1 MMQPLPG
8 HPPLPPP
15 PPMAGPPHA
24 HGAPPSMSMAGYG
37 TSPPQGMPHVGSH
50 GQLHHGHA
58 HSPPHHAMMPPLP
71 PEPGPPPPMHH
82 HGQYHP
88 QQYQYHAPTMPP
100 LPPEPGPP
108 PPPQPHVQYVQ
119 PPLPPE
125 PGPPPPNYHHQHHQ
139 FVQPPLPP
147 DMGPPPPQPHVHY
160 VQPPLPPEPGPPPP
174 MAPPLPSGGYP
185 MHNPMQSH
193 MPMHHYVQPPLPP
206 DPGPPPPMAP
216 PLPGSIP
223 GYAQQPPPP
232 RPAYATAGFPTGAY
246 PPAAGGHPA
255 ERSLSRG
262 SAEAHTPLAMSN
274 VSSANDLATLGLQ
287 QFYGAQA
294 MMGYAKSSEA
304 LPRMPPPPGVVD
316 ASGASPNMTGGGYPS
331 GPLSSASD
339 EELRALSSSGTALN
353 LGSSLSSGSGSPF
366 YDPSL
371 ARPAPP
377 AAKAAAPPP
386 ADDSGPLPDAL
397 ARDLAM
403 LLTDDNFD

>member
-1 MMQPLPG
+1 MR
-8 HPPLPPP
+8 
-15 PPMAGPPHA
+15 
-24 HGAPPSMSMAGYG
+24 PSA
-37 TSPPQGMPHVGSH
+37 
-50 GQLHHGHA
+50 
-58 HSPPHHAMMPPLP
+58 
-71 PEPGPPPPMHH
+71 
-82 HGQYHP
+82 
-88 QQYQYHAPTMPP
+88 
-100 LPPEPGPP
+100 
-108 PPPQPHVQYVQ
+108 
-119 PPLPPE
+119 
-125 PGPPPPNYHHQHHQ
+125 
-139 FVQPPLPP
+139 
-147 DMGPPPPQPHVHY
+147 
-160 VQPPLPPEPGPPPP
+160 
-174 MAPPLPSGGYP
+174 
-185 MHNPMQSH
+185 
-193 MPMHHYVQPPLPP
+193 
-206 DPGPPPPMAP
+206 
-216 PLPGSIP
+216 
-223 GYAQQPPPP
+223 
-232 RPAYATAGFPTGAY
+232 R
-246 PPAAGGHPA
+246 
-255 ERSLSRG
+255 RSLSRG

-377 AAKAAAPPP
+377 AAKAAPAPP